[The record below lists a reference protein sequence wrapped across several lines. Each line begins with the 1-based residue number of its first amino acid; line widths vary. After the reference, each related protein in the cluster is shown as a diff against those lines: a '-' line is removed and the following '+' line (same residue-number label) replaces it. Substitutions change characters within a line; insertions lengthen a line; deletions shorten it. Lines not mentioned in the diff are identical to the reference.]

1 MNTGKSPMRD
11 LVMEIGGEMRAQ
23 ENRTA
28 WLYRV
33 STLANVHYRL
43 VRAAWHREP
52 VSKET
57 ERRLRTAAERLQ
69 RETRHTAIRLQSIAE
84 NLERIDAEFYRQ
96 DVDALRSL
104 AARYGGEDSGSET

>member
-1 MNTGKSPMRD
+1 MDTGKSSVRD
-11 LVMEIGGEMRAQ
+11 LVMEIGGKLLAE

-28 WLYRV
+28 WLHRV
-33 STLANVHYRL
+33 ASLTNVHYRL

-57 ERRLRTAAERLQ
+57 ARRLRTAAEKLH
-69 RETRHTAIRLQSIAE
+69 RETRDTAVRLQSIAE
-84 NLERIDAEFYRQ
+84 NLERIDSEFYRQ

-104 AARYGGEDSGSET
+104 AARYGGKNSWSEE